1 MIRDYPLMGV
11 GTGNFMRA
19 FPEYHPSEPHVAH
32 NTFIQFAAD
41 NGLVAGLV
49 YLFFLFNRLKN
60 IFTRPDPTKE
70 FARGLPRDYLDDL
83 INALIIAFYC
93 VALFLDL
100 MIIEITY
107 FVFLVTACKYSL
119 DRAKEAPTYGLIDS
133 IYRWRQDSIERE
145 EGPQVVS
152 SAV

>member
-1 MIRDYPLMGV
+1 
-11 GTGNFMRA
+11 
-19 FPEYHPSEPHVAH
+19 
-32 NTFIQFAAD
+32 
-41 NGLVAGLV
+41 
-49 YLFFLFNRLKN
+49 
-60 IFTRPDPTKE
+60 
-70 FARGLPRDYLDDL
+70 
-83 INALIIAFYC
+83 LIIAFYC

-152 SAV
+152 SAVGHIPLSAQVADVPDKERAHSVCQLSGIV